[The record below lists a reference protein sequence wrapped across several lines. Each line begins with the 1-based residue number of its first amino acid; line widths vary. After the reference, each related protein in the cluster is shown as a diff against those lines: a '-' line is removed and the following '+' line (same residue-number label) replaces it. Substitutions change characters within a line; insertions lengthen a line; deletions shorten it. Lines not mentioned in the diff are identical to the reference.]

1 MTNYILRTCKPSG
14 EKCVVVHVGDMISS
28 VAFLVDHG
36 CDGPIVGRTATAE
49 DRGTATAGDGG
60 TATAGYGGTATAG
73 YGGTATAGDGGTATA
88 GDWGTATAGD
98 GGTATAGDGGTII
111 ISYYKDGGYRRK
123 VGLIGEGGLKAGVA
137 YRVDPDTSE
146 FVEA

>member
-60 TATAGYGGTATAG
+60 TATAG
-73 YGGTATAGDGGTATA
+73 
-88 GDWGTATAGD
+88 
-98 GGTATAGDGGTII
+98 DGGTII

>member
-49 DRGTATAGDGG
+49 DR
-60 TATAGYGGTATAG
+60 
-73 YGGTATAGDGGTATA
+73 GTATAGDGGTATA

>member
-49 DRGTATAGDGG
+49 DRGTATAGD
-60 TATAGYGGTATAG
+60 GGTATAG

>member
-49 DRGTATAGDGG
+49 DR
-60 TATAGYGGTATAG
+60 
-73 YGGTATAGDGGTATA
+73 GTATAGDGGTATA

-137 YRVDPDTSE
+137 YRVDHDTSE